1 MVQATVNRILSII
14 PGDHIFFATNQEYAQ
29 IISEQVNMVPP
40 GNIIQEPSAKH
51 TAPCIGLAA
60 LHMQQLDPNAV
71 MASLHADH
79 FIADEEGFRQA
90 LLAAE
95 QVARQGYL
103 VTLGIT
109 PNKPETGYGYVQR
122 GAELGQYNGYP
133 VYQVNRFLEK
143 PDLAT
148 AERFLAS
155 GEYYWNS
162 GIFIWQIST
171 LMQAFQ
177 EHLPDL
183 HQKLNRINNILAA
196 GQRIDPVWQTINPVS
211 IDVGI
216 MERAPK
222 VAMIP
227 VDIGWNDVGSWD
239 AIYEIGQPDQ
249 HNNII
254 NSRNCV
260 TFDTQNSLIQ
270 GGDQRF
276 IAAIGL
282 DNVVIVDTGD
292 ALLVCARDKVQD
304 VKKVVNW
311 LEEQGRSEL
320 L

>member
-1 MVQATVNRILSII
+1 
-14 PGDHIFFATNQEYAQ
+14 
-29 IISEQVNMVPP
+29 
-40 GNIIQEPSAKH
+40 
-51 TAPCIGLAA
+51 
-60 LHMQQLDPNAV
+60 

-79 FIADEEGFRQA
+79 YIADEEGFRHA

-95 QVARQGYL
+95 QVAREGYL

-109 PNKPETGYGYVQR
+109 PNKPETGYGYIRR

-133 VYQVNRFLEK
+133 AYEVKQFLEK

-162 GIFIWQIST
+162 GIFVWQIST
-171 LMQAFQ
+171 LMQAFSQ
-177 EHLPDL
+177 YLPDL
-183 HQKLNRINNILAA
+183 HQKLGQLEQALAS
-196 GQRIDPVWQTINPVS
+196 GESIETIWQSIQPVS

-216 MERAPK
+216 MEKAPK

-239 AIYEIGQPDQ
+239 AIYEIGQPDE
-249 HNNII
+249 NNNVISSPNHI
-254 NSRNCV
+254 L
-260 TFDTQNSLIQ
+260 FDTTNSLIQ
-270 GGDQRF
+270 SNNERL

-282 DNVVIVDTGD
+282 DNIVIVDTGD
-292 ALLVCARDKVQD
+292 ALLVCAKDKVQD
-304 VKKVVNW
+304 VKKVVTW
-311 LEEQGRSEL
+311 LEKNNGSKL

>member
-1 MVQATVNRILSII
+1 LWPHSRKNLPKQLLPLTGDMTMVQATVNRILPII
-14 PGDHIFFATNQEYAQ
+14 PESHIFFASNQEYAQ
-29 IISEQVNMVPP
+29 IIATQVDTVPA

-60 LHMQQLDPNAV
+60 LHMQKLDPDAV

-109 PNKPETGYGYVQR
+109 PNKPETGYGYIQR
-122 GAELGQYNGYP
+122 GAELGHNHHQP
-133 VYQVNRFLEK
+133 VYQVNQFLEK
-143 PDLAT
+143 PNLAT

-183 HQKLNRINNILAA
+183 RQKLDQIEEGKSPQSRH
-196 GQRIDPVWQTINPVS
+196 DP
-211 IDVGI
+211 GRYRL
-216 MERAPK
+216 ERRRQL
-222 VAMIP
+222 
-227 VDIGWNDVGSWD
+227 GC
-239 AIYEIGQPDQ
+239 
-249 HNNII
+249 H
-254 NSRNCV
+254 
-260 TFDTQNSLIQ
+260 L
-270 GGDQRF
+270 
-276 IAAIGL
+276 
-282 DNVVIVDTGD
+282 
-292 ALLVCARDKVQD
+292 
-304 VKKVVNW
+304 
-311 LEEQGRSEL
+311 
-320 L
+320 